1 MSVDRF
7 LSHLAD
13 LRPRFECEPAGPT
26 QDTRIEVKLSHLLR
40 PSADGLAL
48 TELRS
53 LLSVP
58 SPDVEALYG
67 EHDGMDLYVQGGT
80 VALALYP
87 ISTWRAATDSFRQ
100 GVESSGRVMDELYP
114 FEREG
119 IVVGEPPQSGNV
131 LMLYQGRMHYSDHDG
146 GDDTPIA
153 ENFGAFLGR
162 LELDPPKFLYDLGC
176 YARYSDGQS
185 DRQWIPLR
193 YLHD

>member
-67 EHDGMDLYVQGGT
+67 EHDGMGLYVQGGT
-80 VALALYP
+80 VGLALYP
-87 ISTWRAATDSFRQ
+87 ISTWRAATDSFPQ
-100 GVESSGRVMDELYP
+100 GDESSVRVMDELYP
-114 FEREG
+114 SAREG
-119 IVVGEPPQSGNV
+119 IVATDPPQSGNAFMPPPAR
-131 LMLYQGRMHYSDHDG
+131 LHTSHHQPAAP
-146 GDDTPIA
+146 TP
-153 ENFGAFLGR
+153 
-162 LELDPPKFLYDLGC
+162 PP
-176 YARYSDGQS
+176 
-185 DRQWIPLR
+185 
-193 YLHD
+193 